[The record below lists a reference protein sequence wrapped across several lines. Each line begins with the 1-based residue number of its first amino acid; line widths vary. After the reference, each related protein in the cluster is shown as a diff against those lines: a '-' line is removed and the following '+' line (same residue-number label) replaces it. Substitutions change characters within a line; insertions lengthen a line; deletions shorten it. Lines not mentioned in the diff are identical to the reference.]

1 MFLKEDGMTG
11 RHVNTERRTTRRVS
25 VSLEAVLYYNTIML
39 PECQIRDIS
48 PEGAFVDTG
57 GHFLP
62 DQALVDLAFS
72 VSTASGVPQRFAAQ
86 VVRST
91 EEGVGVRLQPTD
103 NNSMRTLI
111 ETLYAA

>member
-1 MFLKEDGMTG
+1 LFFKEQGMAG
-11 RHVNTERRTTRRVS
+11 QDFNSERRSTRRIPVT
-25 VSLEAVLYYNTIML
+25 LEAALYYNTIML

-48 PEGAFVDTG
+48 PVGAFVDTG

-62 DQALVDLAFS
+62 DRAQVDLAFS
-72 VSTASGVPQRFAAQ
+72 TMTNTGVPQRFTAV

-91 EEGVGVRLQPTD
+91 EEGVGVRLQHAD
-103 NNSMRTLI
+103 NDSMRHLI